1 MSYPRQI
8 QIFAIPLYGEAIP
21 VGGILGIL
29 TKKEK
34 ELQTLAQGDT
44 TFILRRLK
52 ELLVEIL

>member
-8 QIFAIPLYGEAIP
+8 QIFAIPLYREAIP